1 MRRSAGI
8 SWRSSGATAAMLLPF
23 LALTACSRS
32 DQAMADKLAAAEA
45 AAARAEAAQRAAE
58 KAAADAVAARS
69 APVAEAT
76 EADLSFDAS
85 KFDSDDGG
93 MEGHDNDISMGGAPA
108 VAPDVPALAHN
119 GG

>member
-1 MRRSAGI
+1 MRRSARI
-8 SWRSSGATAAMLLPF
+8 SWRTGGAAAALLLPF
-23 LALTACSRS
+23 LTLTACSRG

-45 AAARAEAAQRAAE
+45 AAARAEAAQHAAE
-58 KAAADAVAARS
+58 KAAAAATAARP

-76 EADLSFDAS
+76 EADMSFDAS

-93 MEGHDNDISMGGAPA
+93 MEGQDNNVSMGEAPA
-108 VAPDVPALAHN
+108 VAADVPALANN